1 MNKALVK
8 RMNAAISK
16 IGGAAELLAAL
27 DTLPGEVKEAVIN
40 CRDYET
46 RVKMI
51 ELIAD
56 QVSK

>member
-1 MNKALVK
+1 MNKTLVN
-8 RMNAAISK
+8 RMNAAIAK
-16 IGGAAELLAAL
+16 IGGAAALLAAL
-27 DTLPGEVKEAVIN
+27 DTLPGKVKEAVIN
-40 CRDYET
+40 CPDYET